1 MPRQGILNCLGEFPK
16 KIPLNLKIET
26 TKQEDGYARSLLSF
40 SVEERERI
48 TAWLLVPGTPKPE
61 ARWPAMLAIHQHGG
75 EYQLGKSEPAGLAGP
90 IVNHYG
96 LDLCRKGYVVLCPDL
111 LCFEDRRVDK
121 TDDVKLADHDYEH
134 FEFTKRVLNGS
145 CLQTKYLHDLSC
157 CIDLLQSLPEVNG
170 EKIGTI
176 GHSLGG
182 QEALWITW
190 YDERITCG
198 VSSCGFGQIE
208 TILRDNVL
216 HNRALYVPGML
227 QLGDLDLLLNDI
239 SPRPFMAT
247 NGESDRLFPIDG
259 VREIASK
266 TKARYSTLDAD
277 SNFQSLIFQ
286 GGHEIPSNFKS
297 EMYSFFDKWL
307 K

>member
-1 MPRQGILNCLGEFPK
+1 MPQQDILNCLGEFPK
-16 KIPLNLKIET
+16 KVPLGLKIEK
-26 TKQEDGYARSLLSF
+26 TKQEDGYTRSLLSF

-48 TAWLLVPGTPKPE
+48 TAWLLVPRTLKP
-61 ARWPAMLAIHQHGG
+61 AAKWPAILAIHQHNG

-90 IVNHYG
+90 TVNHYG
-96 LDLCRKGYVVLCPDL
+96 LDLCRRGYVVLCPDL

-121 TDDVKLADHDYEH
+121 TDDVKLADRDYEH

-157 CIDLLQSLPEVNG
+157 CVDLLQSLAEVNG

-190 YDERITCG
+190 YDKRITCG

-208 TILRDNVL
+208 TILRDHVL

-227 QLGDLDLLLNDI
+227 SLGDLDLLLNDI
-239 SPRPFMAT
+239 SPRPFMTT

-266 TKARYSTLDAD
+266 TKTRYSTLDAD
-277 SNFQSLIFQ
+277 SSFQSLIF
-286 GGHEIPSNFKS
+286 
-297 EMYSFFDKWL
+297 
-307 K
+307 